1 MPTQTFSLILDR
13 RPTDD
18 EQEAL
23 FSTGCADALFGVEGG
38 LPVAEFDREAPSM
51 AWAVAS
57 AVRHIEATGLRVLR
71 VVDEDL
77 VTLADIADRV
87 GQSRESIRRY
97 AAGTRGPGGFPPPVN
112 PVREGTVFYR
122 WSEVAPWFTTELG
135 IEVSQNDPSLVLANL
150 VIQGRLHRSAVD
162 DVDQL
167 VDLLRS

>member
-1 MPTQTFSLILDR
+1 VPTQVFSLVLDR

-23 FSTGCADALFGVEGG
+23 FGTGCADALFGMEGG
-38 LPVAEFDREAPSM
+38 LPVAEFDREAPSI
-51 AWAVAS
+51 AQAVVT
-57 AVRHIEATGLRVLR
+57 AVRDIEAMGLRVLR

-77 VTLADIADRV
+77 VTLADIAERV

-122 WSEVAPWFTTELG
+122 WSEVAPWFGSELG
-135 IEVSQNDPSLVLANL
+135 IEVSQNDPTLVLANL
-150 VIQGRLHRSAVD
+150 VIQARLHRSGVD

-167 VDLLRS
+167 ADLLTS